1 MIDVRKLAKHYG
13 SQRVLDDVTLTLRD
27 GEITCLLGP
36 NGAGKSTLLSAV
48 AGVVRPDSGS
58 IEVDGAPLRSSPVPL
73 KTVAAVVDHDG
84 LHPGRTARNHLRWV
98 AHCCGLPASRA
109 DAILRLVGLESVATR
124 RAGSFSLGM
133 RQRLLIGAALMPD
146 AGTLLFDEP
155 INGLDVDGIIWL
167 RQLLR
172 HLAREGRCVV
182 ISTHLLGEVEKVAD
196 RVVLIGGGRVL
207 ADGTVAEVSAG
218 YADLEQ
224 AYVAL
229 TRGAVSFGKV
239 ASS

>member
-1 MIDVRKLAKHYG
+1 MIEVHKLTKRYG
-13 SQRVLDDVTLTLRD
+13 GRWVLDDVTLTLRD

-36 NGAGKSTLLSAV
+36 NGAGKSTLLSAI
-48 AGVVRPDSGS
+48 AGVVKPDSGR
-58 IEVDGAPLRSSPVPL
+58 IEVDGALLRQSSLPLRSL
-73 KTVAAVVDHDG
+73 AAVVDHDG

-98 AHCCGLPASRA
+98 AQCCGLPVSRA
-109 DAILRLVGLESVATR
+109 DSILRLVGLESVAR
-124 RAGSFSLGM
+124 QRAGSFSLGM
-133 RQRLLIGAALMPD
+133 RQRLLIASALVPD

-182 ISTHLLGEVEKVAD
+182 MSTHLLGEVEKRAD
-196 RVVLIGGGRVL
+196 RVVLIGDGRVL

-218 YADLEQ
+218 YSDLEQ

-239 ASS
+239 VAS